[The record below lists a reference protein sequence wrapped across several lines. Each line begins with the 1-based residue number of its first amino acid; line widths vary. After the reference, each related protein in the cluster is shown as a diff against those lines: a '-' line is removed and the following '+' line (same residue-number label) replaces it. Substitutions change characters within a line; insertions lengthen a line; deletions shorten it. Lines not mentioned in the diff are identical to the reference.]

1 MSTDRRAF
9 LQALCSG
16 AAAAALPASITR
28 ALGIAAHSR
37 TGTIDDV
44 DHIVILMQE
53 NRSFDQYYGALRGVR
68 GFGDPRAVVLPSG
81 KPVWNQPH
89 GEGHVLP
96 FRPGAD
102 NLGLQ
107 FLEDLPHDWTTTH
120 AAWNAGKHDRWVE
133 QKGPTTM
140 AHLTRSD
147 IPFYYALAD
156 AFTVCD
162 AYHCSLLGC
171 TDPNRL
177 HMWTGWVGNDGR
189 GGGPVVDNEQ
199 AGYDWPTYPEAL
211 QKSGVSWKIYQDI
224 GNGLDSSGKWGDTDD
239 AYVGNYGDNALLYF
253 HQYQNARP
261 GDPLYEKARTGTH
274 ISAGGSLF
282 DVLQKDVQAGDLPQV
297 SWIVAPEAYSEHPNW
312 PPNYGAWYVSK
323 ILDTLT
329 SNPEVWSRTVF
340 FLMYDE
346 NDGFFDHMIP
356 PTPPHSRAQGLSTV
370 DTVNEFYRGNA
381 QYPGAP
387 YGLGVRVP
395 MLVISPW
402 SKGGW
407 VNSEVFDH
415 TSLIRFIERRFA
427 RQYPGIRNDNIT
439 PWRRAV
445 AGDLTSAFNFSNPNG
460 ASAPLPSTAAYVP
473 PDSGRHP
480 DHVPNLPTEQA
491 LPEQEPGIR
500 PARGVPYEL
509 HADGKADFDA
519 GTITIQFVNS
529 GKAAAVFHV
538 RSLDPERGPWTYTVG
553 PHARIADTWTFS
565 DRGAGYDLSV
575 YGPNGFFRAFKGS
588 LSERGEARLDCKL
601 KYDVDGYGVGLEI
614 TNAGHESAGV
624 HISDAYTGK
633 VIERTLE
640 PGGVS
645 KEFWRLDDSFGW
657 YDLTLAVNADSG
669 FLRHF
674 AGHLEAGKD
683 SMSDPAIGKRRPV

>member
-1 MSTDRRAF
+1 MTTDRRAF

-44 DHIVILMQE
+44 GHIVILMQE
-53 NRSFDQYYGALRGVR
+53 NRSFDHYYGMLRGVR
-68 GFGDPRAVVLPSG
+68 GFGDPRAVMLPSG

-89 GEGHVLP
+89 GKGHVLP

-156 AFTVCD
+156 AFTICD
-162 AYHCSLLGC
+162 AYHCSQLGC
-171 TDPNRL
+171 TDPNRQY
-177 HMWTGWVGNDGR
+177 MWTGWVGNDGR
-189 GGGPVVDNEQ
+189 GGGPVIDNEQ
-199 AGYDWPTYPEAL
+199 AGYGWSTYPEAL

-224 GNGLDSSGKWGDTDD
+224 GNGLHSSGKWGDTED

-253 HQYQNARP
+253 RQYQNAKP
-261 GDPLYEKARTGTH
+261 GDPLYEKARTGTN

-297 SWIVAPEAYSEHPNW
+297 SWIVAPEAYTEHPNW

-323 ILDTLT
+323 ILDALT
-329 SNPEVWSRTVF
+329 SNPEVWSRTAF

-370 DTVNEFYRGNA
+370 DTVNEFYRGSA
-381 QYPGAP
+381 QIPGGP
-387 YGLGVRVP
+387 YGLGARVP

-427 RQYPGIRNDNIT
+427 RQYPGLRNDNIT

-445 AGDLTSAFNFSNPNG
+445 SGDLTSAFNFSNPNG

-480 DHVPNLPTEQA
+480 DHVPHPPAEQA
-491 LPEQEPGIR
+491 LPEQEPGTR
-500 PARGVPYEL
+500 PARAVPYEL

-519 GTITIQFVNS
+519 GTMTIQFVNS

-565 DRGAGYDLSV
+565 DRRAGYDLSV
-575 YGPNGFFRAFKGS
+575 YGPNGFFRAFKGG
-588 LSERGEARLDCKL
+588 LSGHGGANLDCKVR
-601 KYDVDGYGVGLEI
+601 YDVDGYGVGLEI
-614 TNAGHESAGV
+614 TNAGHESADV
-624 HISDAYTGK
+624 QISDAYTGK

-640 PGGVS
+640 PGGVR
-645 KEFWRLDDSFGW
+645 KEFWRLNDSFGW
-657 YDLTLAVNADSG
+657 YDLALANADSG

-674 AGHLEAGKD
+674 AGHLEAGTD

>member
-156 AFTVCD
+156 AFTICD
-162 AYHCSLLGC
+162 AYHCSQLGC
-171 TDPNRL
+171 TDPNRQY
-177 HMWTGWVGNDGR
+177 MWTGWVGNDGR

-199 AGYDWPTYPEAL
+199 AGYGWSTYPEAL

-224 GNGLDSSGKWGDTDD
+224 GNGLHSSGKWGDTDD

-381 QYPGAP
+381 HNPGGP

-427 RQYPGIRNDNIT
+427 RQYPGLRNDNIT

-445 AGDLTSAFNFSNPNG
+445 SGDLTSAFNFSNPNG

-480 DHVPNLPTEQA
+480 DHVPHLPAEQA
-491 LPEQEPGIR
+491 LPEQEPGTR
-500 PARGVPYEL
+500 PARAVPYEL
-509 HADGKADFDA
+509 HAHGKADFDA
-519 GTITIQFVNS
+519 GTMTIQFVNS

-538 RSLDPERGPWTYTVG
+538 RSVDPERGPWTYTVG

-588 LSERGEARLDCKL
+588 LSKRGEANLDCKVR
-601 KYDVDGYGVGLEI
+601 YDVDGYGVGLEI
-614 TNAGHESAGV
+614 SNAGHESAGV
-624 HISDAYTGK
+624 QISDAYTGK

-657 YDLTLAVNADSG
+657 YDLALAVNANSG

-674 AGHLEAGKD
+674 AGHLEAGTD

>member
-28 ALGIAAHSR
+28 ALGIAAHNR

-44 DHIVILMQE
+44 GHIVILMQE
-53 NRSFDQYYGALRGVR
+53 NRSFDHYYGALRGVR

-81 KPVWNQPH
+81 KPVWNQPK

-156 AFTVCD
+156 AFTICD
-162 AYHCSLLGC
+162 AYHCSQLGC
-171 TDPNRL
+171 TDPNRQY
-177 HMWTGWVGNDGR
+177 MWTGWVGNDGR

-199 AGYDWPTYPEAL
+199 AGYGWSTYPEAL

-224 GNGLDSSGKWGDTDD
+224 GNGLHSSGKWGETDD

-261 GDPLYEKARTGTH
+261 GDPLYERARTGTN

-297 SWIVAPEAYSEHPNW
+297 SWIVAPEAYTEHPNW

-329 SNPEVWSRTVF
+329 SNPEVWSRTAF

-407 VNSEVFDH
+407 VSSEVFDH

-427 RQYPGIRNDNIT
+427 RQYPGLRNDNIT

-480 DHVPNLPTEQA
+480 DHVPDLPTEQA
-491 LPEQEPGIR
+491 LPEQEPGMR
-500 PARGVPYEL
+500 PARAVPYEL
-509 HADGKADFDA
+509 HAHGKADFDA
-519 GTITIQFVNS
+519 GTLTIQFVNS

-553 PHARIADTWTFS
+553 PHAGIADTWTFS

-575 YGPNGFFRAFKGS
+575 YGPNGFFRAFKGN
-588 LSERGEARLDCKL
+588 LSGRGEAKLDCKVR
-601 KYDVDGYGVGLEI
+601 YDVDGYGVGLEI
-614 TNAGHESAGV
+614 RNAGHESAV
-624 HISDAYTGK
+624 VQISDAYTGK

-640 PGGVS
+640 PGGMS
-645 KEFWRLDDSFGW
+645 KEFWKLDDSFGW
-657 YDLTLAVNADSG
+657 YDLALANVDSG

-674 AGHLEAGKD
+674 AGHLEAGTN
-683 SMSDPAIGKRRPV
+683 STSDPAIGKRRPV

>member
-1 MSTDRRAF
+1 MKHRTDRRTF
-9 LQALCSG
+9 LRALCGG
-16 AAAAALPASITR
+16 AASAALPASIAR

-53 NRSFDQYYGALRGVR
+53 NRSFDHYFGTLRGVR

-96 FRPGAD
+96 FHPGGE

-120 AAWNAGKHDRWVE
+120 AAWNAGKHDGWVQ

-140 AHLTRSD
+140 AHLARGD
-147 IPFYYALAD
+147 IPFHYALAD
-156 AFTVCD
+156 AFTICD

-171 TDPNRL
+171 TDPNRQ

-189 GGGPVVDNEQ
+189 GGGPVIDNAQ
-199 AGYDWPTYPEAL
+199 SGYDWSTYPEVL

-224 GNGLDSSGKWGDTDD
+224 GHGLDAAGKWGETDD
-239 AYVGNYGDNALLYF
+239 AYIGNYGDNALLYF
-253 HQYQNARP
+253 HQYQNAKP
-261 GDPLYEKARTGTH
+261 GDPLYEKARTGTN

-282 DVLQKDVQAGDLPQV
+282 DGLQKDVQADDLPQV
-297 SWIVAPEAYSEHPNW
+297 SWIVAPEAYTEHPNW
-312 PPNYGAWYVSK
+312 PANYGAWYFSK
-323 ILDTLT
+323 ILDALT
-329 SNPEVWSRTVF
+329 SNPEVWSRTAF

-356 PTPPHSRAQGLSTV
+356 PTPPQSRTQGLSTV
-370 DTVNEFYRGNA
+370 DTVNEFYPGNS
-381 QYPGAP
+381 QYPRGP
-387 YGLGVRVP
+387 YGLGLRVP

-402 SKGGW
+402 STGGW

-427 RQYPGIRNDNIT
+427 RQYPGLRNDNIT

-445 AGDLTSAFNFSNPNG
+445 TGDLTSAFNFSNPNG
-460 ASAPLPSTAAYVP
+460 ARLPLPSTTAYVP

-480 DHVPNLPTEQA
+480 DHVPGLSAEQA

-500 PARGVPYEL
+500 PARAVPYEL
-509 HADGKADFDA
+509 HAHGKTDFDA
-519 GTITIQFVNS
+519 RTVTIQFVNS

-538 RSLDPERGPWTYTVG
+538 RSSDPGRGPWTYTVG
-553 PHARIADTWTFS
+553 PQTMVVDTYTFS
-565 DRGAGYDLSV
+565 DSGRGYDLSV

-588 LSERGEARLDCKL
+588 LSRQGEAKLDCTVR
-601 KYDVDGYGVGLEI
+601 YDIDGHGVGLEI
-614 TNAGHESAGV
+614 RNAAHESAGV
-624 HISDAYTGK
+624 QISDAYTGK
-633 VIERTLE
+633 VIEHTLE
-640 PGGVS
+640 PGGMRQ
-645 KEFWRLDDSFGW
+645 EFWRLDDSFGW
-657 YDLTLAVNADSG
+657 YDLTLAVNADSS

-674 AGHLEAGKD
+674 AGHLETGAD
-683 SMSDPAIGKRRPV
+683 SMSDPAIGKRR

>member
-1 MSTDRRAF
+1 MKHSTDRRTF
-9 LQALCSG
+9 LRALCGG
-16 AAAAALPASITR
+16 AAATALPASIAR

-44 DHIVILMQE
+44 GHIVILMQE
-53 NRSFDQYYGALRGVR
+53 NRSFDHYFGTLRGVR
-68 GFGDPRAVVLPSG
+68 GFGDPRAVTLPSG

-96 FRPGAD
+96 FRPGGE

-120 AAWNAGKHDRWVE
+120 AAWNAGKHDGWVQ

-140 AHLTRSD
+140 AHLARGD
-147 IPFYYALAD
+147 IPFHYALAD
-156 AFTVCD
+156 AFTICD
-162 AYHCSLLGC
+162 AYHCSLLGP
-171 TDPNRL
+171 TDPNRQ

-189 GGGPVVDNEQ
+189 GGGPVIDNAQ
-199 AGYDWPTYPEAL
+199 SGYDWSTYPEVL

-224 GNGLDSSGKWGDTDD
+224 GHGLDAAGKWGETDD
-239 AYVGNYGDNALLYF
+239 AYIGNYGDNALLYF

-261 GDPLYEKARTGTH
+261 GDPLYERARTGTN

-297 SWIVAPEAYSEHPNW
+297 SWIVAPEAYTEHPNW
-312 PPNYGAWYVSK
+312 PANYGAWYFSK
-323 ILDTLT
+323 ILDALT
-329 SNPEVWSRTVF
+329 SNPEVWSRTAF

-356 PTPPHSRAQGLSTV
+356 PTPPQSRAQGLSTV

-381 QYPGAP
+381 QIPGGP

-402 SKGGW
+402 STGGW

-427 RQYPGIRNDNIT
+427 RQHPGLRNDNIT

-445 AGDLTSAFNFSNPNG
+445 TGDLTSAFNFSNPNG
-460 ASAPLPSTAAYVP
+460 ARPPLPSTAAYVP

-480 DHVPNLPTEQA
+480 DHVPDLSAEQA
-491 LPEQEPGIR
+491 LPEQEPGTR
-500 PARGVPYEL
+500 PARAVPYEL
-509 HADGKADFDA
+509 HAHGKTDFDMR
-519 GTITIQFVNS
+519 TVTIQFVNS

-538 RSLDPERGPWTYTVG
+538 RSRDPERGPWTYTVG
-553 PHARIADTWTFS
+553 PHAMVEDTWTFS
-565 DRGAGYDLSV
+565 DPGGGYELSV

-588 LSERGEARLDCKL
+588 LSRRGQTTLDCKVG
-601 KYDVDGYGVGLEI
+601 YDVAGYGVGLEI
-614 TNAGHESAGV
+614 RNAAHESAGV
-624 HISDAYTGK
+624 QISDAYTGR
-633 VIERTLE
+633 VIEHTLE
-640 PGGVS
+640 PGGVR

-657 YDLTLAVNADSG
+657 YDLTLAVNADSS

-674 AGHLEAGKD
+674 AGHLETGTD
-683 SMSDPAIGKRRPV
+683 SMSDPAMGKRR

>member
-1 MSTDRRAF
+1 MTTDRRAF

-44 DHIVILMQE
+44 GHIVILMQE
-53 NRSFDQYYGALRGVR
+53 NRSFDHYFGALRGVR
-68 GFGDPRAVVLPSG
+68 GFGDPRAVLLPSG

-96 FRPGAD
+96 FRPGTD

-107 FLEDLPHDWTTTH
+107 FLQDLPHDWTTTH

-140 AHLTRSD
+140 AHLTRND

-156 AFTVCD
+156 AFTICD
-162 AYHCSLLGC
+162 AYHCSQLGC
-171 TDPNRL
+171 TDPNRQY
-177 HMWTGWVGNDGR
+177 MWTGWVGNDGR
-189 GGGPVVDNEQ
+189 GGGPVIDNAQ
-199 AGYDWPTYPEAL
+199 AGYGWPTYPEAL

-224 GNGLDSSGKWGDTDD
+224 GNGLHSSGKWGETDD

-261 GDPLYEKARTGTH
+261 GDPLYEKARTGTN

-282 DVLQKDVQAGDLPQV
+282 DVLQKDVQADVLPQV
-297 SWIVAPEAYSEHPNW
+297 SWIIAPEAYTEHPNW

-323 ILDTLT
+323 ILDALT
-329 SNPEVWSRTVF
+329 SNPEVWSRTAF

-356 PTPPHSRAQGLSTV
+356 PTPPHSRAQGVSTV
-370 DTVNEFYRGNA
+370 DTVNEFYPGNA
-381 QYPGAP
+381 QIPGAP

-427 RQYPGIRNDNIT
+427 RQYPGLRNDHIT

-480 DHVPNLPTEQA
+480 DHVPDLPTEQA

-500 PARGVPYEL
+500 PARAVPYEL
-509 HADGKADFDA
+509 HAELKADSDA
-519 GTITIQFVNS
+519 GTMTIQFVNT

-538 RSLDPERGPWTYTVG
+538 RSRDPGQGPWTYTVG

-588 LSERGEARLDCKL
+588 LSGHGKASLDCKVR
-601 KYDVDGYGVGLEI
+601 YDVDGYGVGLEI
-614 TNAGHESAGV
+614 SNAGRESAAMQ
-624 HISDAYTGK
+624 ISDAYTGK

-640 PGGVS
+640 PGGVR
-645 KEFWRLDDSFGW
+645 KEFWRLKDSFGW
-657 YDLTLAVNADSG
+657 YDLALAINADSG

-674 AGHLEAGKD
+674 AGHLEAGTD
-683 SMSDPAIGKRRPV
+683 SMSDPAIGKRR

>member
-1 MSTDRRAF
+1 MTADRRAF

-28 ALGIAAHSR
+28 ALGIAAHHR

-44 DHIVILMQE
+44 GHIVILMQE
-53 NRSFDQYYGALRGVR
+53 NRSFDHYFGTLRGVR

-120 AAWNAGKHDRWVE
+120 AAWNGGKHDGWVE

-156 AFTVCD
+156 AFTICD
-162 AYHCSLLGC
+162 AYHCSQLGC
-171 TDPNRL
+171 TDPNRQY
-177 HMWTGWVGNDGR
+177 MWTGWVGNDGG
-189 GGGPVVDNEQ
+189 GGGPVVDNAQ
-199 AGYDWPTYPEAL
+199 AGYGWSTYPEAL

-224 GNGLDSSGKWGDTDD
+224 GNGLHSSGKWGETDD

-253 HQYQNARP
+253 HQYQNASP
-261 GDPLYEKARTGTH
+261 GDPLYEKARTGTN

-282 DVLQKDVQAGDLPQV
+282 DVLQKDVQADDLPQV
-297 SWIVAPEAYSEHPNW
+297 SWIIAPEAYTEHPNW

-323 ILDTLT
+323 ILDALT
-329 SNPEVWSRTVF
+329 SNPEVWSRTAF

-356 PTPPHSRAQGLSTV
+356 PTPPQSRAQGLSTV
-370 DTVNEFYRGNA
+370 DTVNEFYRGSA
-381 QYPGAP
+381 QYPGGP

-427 RQYPGIRNDNIT
+427 RQYPGLRNDHIT

-445 AGDLTSAFNFSNPNG
+445 AGDLTSAFNFSKPNG
-460 ASAPLPSTAAYVP
+460 ASAPLPSTAAYAP

-480 DHVPNLPTEQA
+480 DHVPDLPAEQA

-500 PARGVPYEL
+500 PARAVPYEL
-509 HADGKADFDA
+509 HAHGKSDFDA
-519 GTITIQFVNS
+519 RTVTIQFVNS

-538 RSLDPERGPWTYTVG
+538 RSRDPGQGPRTYTVG
-553 PHARIADTWTFS
+553 PRAKVVDTWTVS
-565 DRGAGYDLSV
+565 DPGAGYDLSV
-575 YGPNGFFRAFKGS
+575 YGPNGFFRAFKGG
-588 LSERGEARLDCKL
+588 LSGQGEANLDCKVR
-601 KYDVDGYGVGLEI
+601 YDVDGYGVGLEI
-614 TNAGHESAGV
+614 RNAAHDSAV
-624 HISDAYTGK
+624 VQISDAYTGK

-640 PGGVS
+640 PGGMR

-657 YDLTLAVNADSG
+657 YDLALAVNEDPS

-674 AGHLEAGKD
+674 AGHLEAGTD
-683 SMSDPAIGKRRPV
+683 SMSDPAIGKRR

>member
-1 MSTDRRAF
+1 MTTDRRAF

-44 DHIVILMQE
+44 GHIVILMQE
-53 NRSFDQYYGALRGVR
+53 NRSFDHYYGALRGVR

-89 GEGHVLP
+89 GKGHVLP

-107 FLEDLPHDWTTTH
+107 FLQDLPHDWTTTH

-156 AFTVCD
+156 AFTICD
-162 AYHCSLLGC
+162 AYHCSQLGC
-171 TDPNRL
+171 TDPNRQY
-177 HMWTGWVGNDGR
+177 MWTGWVGNDGR
-189 GGGPVVDNEQ
+189 GGGPVIDNEQ
-199 AGYDWPTYPEAL
+199 AGYGWSTYPEAL

-224 GNGLDSSGKWGDTDD
+224 GNGLHSSGKWGDTED

-253 HQYQNARP
+253 RQYQNARP
-261 GDPLYEKARTGTH
+261 GDPLYEKARTGTN

-282 DVLQKDVQAGDLPQV
+282 DVLQKDVQADDLPQV
-297 SWIVAPEAYSEHPNW
+297 SWIIAPEAYTEHPNW

-323 ILDTLT
+323 ILDALT
-329 SNPEVWSRTVF
+329 SNPEVWSRTAF

-370 DTVNEFYRGNA
+370 DTVNEFYAGNA
-381 QYPGAP
+381 QIPGGP
-387 YGLGVRVP
+387 YGMGVRVP

-427 RQYPGIRNDNIT
+427 RQYPGLRNDNIT

-445 AGDLTSAFNFSNPNG
+445 SGDLTSAFNFSSPNG

-480 DHVPNLPTEQA
+480 DHVPHLPAEQA
-491 LPEQEPGIR
+491 LPEQEPGTR
-500 PARGVPYEL
+500 PARAVPYEL

-519 GTITIQFVNS
+519 GTMTIQFVNS

-565 DRGAGYDLSV
+565 DRRAGYDLSV
-575 YGPNGFFRAFKGS
+575 YGPNGFFRAFKGG
-588 LSERGEARLDCKL
+588 LSGHGGANLDCKVR
-601 KYDVDGYGVGLEI
+601 YDVDGYGVGLEI
-614 TNAGHESAGV
+614 SNAGHESADV
-624 HISDAYTGK
+624 QISDAYTGK
-633 VIERTLE
+633 VIEHTLE
-640 PGGVS
+640 PGGVR
-645 KEFWRLDDSFGW
+645 KEFWRLNDSFGW
-657 YDLTLAVNADSG
+657 YDLALAVNADSG

-674 AGHLEAGKD
+674 AGHLEAGTD